1 MSTNGTNRLLY
12 ELCDGAGFRP
22 KTLTAAYNDYGLINE
37 VISNQCISIV
47 SYTFY
52 KQFQSLGF
60 TELHIATSIPLS
72 RKYIW
77 YGSGTQIFPCGKGLS
92 RDTDEQMTSSLKG

>member
-1 MSTNGTNRLLY
+1 MNYATAPDS
-12 ELCDGAGFRP
+12 DP

-77 YGSGTQIFPCGKGLS
+77 YGSGTQIFPLWQGAFA
-92 RDTDEQMTSSLKG
+92 RY